1 MSFNITPA
9 ASEYQEIHHYGVV
22 NIDSVKINTSLIM
35 IREWEY
41 RSGFMEIKIRSG
53 TLLTTKSVGGQPG
66 GQMNGA

>member
-1 MSFNITPA
+1 M
-9 ASEYQEIHHYGVV
+9 V
-22 NIDSVKINTSLIM
+22 NIDSVKLNVLYTSLIM